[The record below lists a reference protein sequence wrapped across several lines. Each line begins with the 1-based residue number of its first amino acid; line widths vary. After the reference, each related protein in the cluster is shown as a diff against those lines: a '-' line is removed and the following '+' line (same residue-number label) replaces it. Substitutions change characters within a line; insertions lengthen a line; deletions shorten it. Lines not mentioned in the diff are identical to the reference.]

1 VRVKVFNACASLIGY
16 KDMPQQPSSSS
27 SAGPQQQVTEEQ
39 VYSALKK
46 CVDPEIP
53 VNVVDL
59 GLIYGVKVDQGK
71 DVDIKMTM
79 TTRGCP
85 LHDTLVSDVKRYVGK
100 LSGVGNINVEIVWDP
115 PWSLE
120 KMNPAVREQL
130 GFGKP
135 KLRFQIDYE
144 KSRPLKIGRATRQ
157 EDGSLILA
165 NDKDQGF
172 MVNEAIIEFWNGCDG
187 TKTITQLTDQFSA
200 KLGMP
205 RQQVEQEVVQLV
217 QQLLEAELLRA

>member
-1 VRVKVFNACASLIGY
+1 MST
-16 KDMPQQPSSSS
+16 QQT
-27 SAGPQQQVTEEQ
+27 VTEEQ
-39 VYSALKK
+39 VYAALKK
-46 CVDPEIP
+46 CMDPEIP

-59 GLIYGVKVDQGK
+59 GLIYGVKVADGK

-100 LSGVGNINVEIVWDP
+100 VNGVGNVNVNIVWDP

-120 KMNPAVREQL
+120 KMNQDAREKL

-144 KSRPLKIGRATRQ
+144 NSKPTRMGRFSKQ
-157 EDGSLILA
+157 DDGSLILV
-165 NDKDQGF
+165 NNKDQGF
-172 MVNEAIIEFWNGCDG
+172 MVNEAIIEFWNACDG
-187 TKTITQLTDQFSA
+187 TKTINQITDQFST
-200 KLGMP
+200 KLGLP
-205 RQQVEQEVVQLV
+205 RQQVEQEAVQLL
-217 QQLLEAELLRA
+217 QQLLEAELLKA

>member
-1 VRVKVFNACASLIGY
+1 MYGSHMSQKT
-16 KDMPQQPSSSS
+16 
-27 SAGPQQQVTEEQ
+27 VTESQ
-39 VYSALKK
+39 VYDALKK
-46 CVDPEIP
+46 CMDPEIP

-59 GLIYGVKVDQGK
+59 GLIYGVKVDSGK

-100 LSGVGNINVEIVWDP
+100 INGIGNINVEIVWDP
-115 PWSLE
+115 PWSLD
-120 KMNPAVREQL
+120 KMNPEVREKL

-144 KSRPLKIGRATRQ
+144 KSRPLKVGRFAKQ
-157 EDGSLILA
+157 EDGSMILA

-172 MVNEAIIEFWNGCDG
+172 MVNEAIVEFWNTCDG
-187 TKTITQLTDQFSA
+187 TKTINQLTDQFSA

-217 QQLLEAELLRA
+217 QQLLEAELLKA

>member
-1 VRVKVFNACASLIGY
+1 MST
-16 KDMPQQPSSSS
+16 QQT
-27 SAGPQQQVTEEQ
+27 VTEEQ
-39 VYSALKK
+39 VYAALKK
-46 CVDPEIP
+46 CMDPEIP

-59 GLIYGVKVDQGK
+59 GLIYGIKVAGGK

-100 LSGVGNINVEIVWDP
+100 VNGVGNVTVDIVWDP

-120 KMNPAVREQL
+120 KMNQDVREKL

-144 KSRPLKIGRATRQ
+144 KSKPMKIGKFAKQ
-157 EDGSLILA
+157 DDGSLILA
-165 NDKDQGF
+165 NDNDQGF
-172 MVNEAIIEFWNGCDG
+172 MVNEAIVEFWNACDG
-187 TKTITQLTDQFSA
+187 TKTINQITDQFSA

-205 RQQVEQEVVQLV
+205 RQQVEQEAVQLL
-217 QQLLEAELLRA
+217 QQLLEAELLKA

>member
-1 VRVKVFNACASLIGY
+1 MST
-16 KDMPQQPSSSS
+16 QQT
-27 SAGPQQQVTEEQ
+27 VTEEQ
-39 VYSALKK
+39 VYAALKK
-46 CVDPEIP
+46 CMDPEIP

-59 GLIYGVKVDQGK
+59 GLIYGVKVADGK

-100 LSGVGNINVEIVWDP
+100 VNGVGNVNVDIVWDP

-120 KMNPAVREQL
+120 KMNQDVREKI
-130 GFGKP
+130 GFGRP

-144 KSRPLKIGRATRQ
+144 KSRPLKMGSFTKQ
-157 EDGSLILA
+157 DDGSLILA

-172 MVNEAIIEFWNGCDG
+172 MVNEAIVEFWNACDG
-187 TKTITQLTDQFSA
+187 TKTINQITDQFSA
-200 KLGMP
+200 KLALP
-205 RQQVEQEVVQLV
+205 RQQVEQEAVQLL
-217 QQLLEAELLRA
+217 QQLLEAELLKA